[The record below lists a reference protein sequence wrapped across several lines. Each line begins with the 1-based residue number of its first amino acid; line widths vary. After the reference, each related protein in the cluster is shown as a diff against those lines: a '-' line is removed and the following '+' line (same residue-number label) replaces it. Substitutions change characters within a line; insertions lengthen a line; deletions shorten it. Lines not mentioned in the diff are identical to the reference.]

1 MKGTSSTSIG
11 AAATAQQAAG
21 KFTTTHWSMVLEAQ
35 SESPV
40 AQEALEKLCRIYW
53 QPIYSFVQRQGIAP
67 EEAVDFGSVINCY
80 CERKLHIR

>member
-1 MKGTSSTSIG
+1 
-11 AAATAQQAAG
+11 
-21 KFTTTHWSMVLEAQ
+21 MVLEAQ

-40 AQEALEKLCRIYW
+40 AQEAMEKLCRIYS

-80 CERKLHIR
+80 YERKLLTPLLRPAMLKMSCAI